1 MTCAHRRHITTER
14 GAPTVGS
21 PYRRYET
28 VCKDCGELLVEHR
41 VTPYGFGRRT
51 P

>member
-1 MTCAHRRHITTER
+1 MTCNRQQYVTTER
-14 GAPTVGS
+14 GAPTGS

-28 VCKDCGELLVEHR
+28 TFKGCGKLLVEHR
-41 VTPYGFGRRT
+41 VTPYDFGRRT